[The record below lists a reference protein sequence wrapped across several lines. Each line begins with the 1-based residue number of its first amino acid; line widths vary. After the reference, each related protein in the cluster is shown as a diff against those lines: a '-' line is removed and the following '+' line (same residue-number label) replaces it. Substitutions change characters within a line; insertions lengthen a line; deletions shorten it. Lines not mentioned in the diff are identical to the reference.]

1 MTDIPDGWTDDMNI
15 PLPNGVTVE
24 RIGEF
29 VLSSAAAG
37 ESHEVRIAALLSWGL
52 TRDDAELACD
62 RALGGAFRANE
73 LSTLAGAL
81 AGTVLTV
88 HLYRR
93 QGPDWNHRRSRLLR
107 RLQE

>member
-1 MTDIPDGWTDDMNI
+1 MKKAG
-15 PLPNGVTVE
+15 LVFCV
-24 RIGEF
+24 F
-29 VLSSAAAG
+29 VF
-37 ESHEVRIAALLSWGL
+37 LLSI
-52 TRDDAELACD
+52 
-62 RALGGAFRANE
+62 LGGAFRANE